1 MVYSDNKISGMR
13 KKSDKPLNDMEIKC
27 KMNKQIKQCEMA
39 TYYVIP
45 IKWHSGKWKMWLKKG
60 PIVQGMRE

>member
-1 MVYSDNKISGMR
+1 
-13 KKSDKPLNDMEIKC
+13 
-27 KMNKQIKQCEMA
+27 MNKQIKQCEMA

-45 IKWHSGKWKMWLKKG
+45 IKWHSGKWKMWFKKG